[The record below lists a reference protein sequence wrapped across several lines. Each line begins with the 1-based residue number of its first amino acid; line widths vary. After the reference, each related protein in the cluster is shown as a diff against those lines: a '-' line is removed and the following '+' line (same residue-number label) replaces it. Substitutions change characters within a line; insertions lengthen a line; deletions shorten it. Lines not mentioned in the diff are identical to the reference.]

1 MENLTMLPASTL
13 DEENKSSPSRATTGE
28 SSEFNPV
35 DERQDACMGH
45 VENKSE
51 NTSNVREAIVSFFHG
66 TQDTSVL
73 PQPNLTNFAQ
83 PITSVLPQP
92 NSTNF
97 AQPNT
102 SVLPQ
107 PSSTNFAQPNVAQ
120 PNVSQPAVIQLL
132 QMLANSSLQQTI
144 SNNAFGTF
152 PVITQA
158 KQNLLTQSNTSSST
172 SSSATSAPVSQL
184 LVNQSTTSSGAIS
197 APVSQPSVNQST
209 TSFGFSTS
217 FTPSSGVSLLQM
229 MQNDSID
236 ENAEDENGDADEE
249 YEGAD
254 EENGE
259 EEEPLDN
266 APVRRS
272 RR

>member
-1 MENLTMLPASTL
+1 
-13 DEENKSSPSRATTGE
+13 
-28 SSEFNPV
+28 
-35 DERQDACMGH
+35 
-45 VENKSE
+45 
-51 NTSNVREAIVSFFHG
+51 
-66 TQDTSVL
+66 
-73 PQPNLTNFAQ
+73 LTNFAQ

-92 NSTNF
+92 NLTNF

-120 PNVSQPAVIQLL
+120 PNVAQPAVIQLL
-132 QMLANSSLQQTI
+132 QMLANLSLQQTI

-158 KQNLLTQSNTSSST
+158 QQNLLTQSNTSSST
-172 SSSATSAPVSQL
+172 SSGATSAPVSQL

-197 APVSQPSVNQST
+197 APVSQPLVNQST

-249 YEGAD
+249 YEGAN